1 MNRAKSSKLLLAA
14 AAATFVAA
22 SVHSIAGA
30 QDKPAPAPAWKAKNL
45 QVLPPDM
52 PREQLFGVMKKF
64 SQALGVRCTFCH
76 VGKEGEPLSTF
87 NFSSDAKREKE
98 MARWMMRVT
107 QDINSK
113 FETDMNKPAVTCY
126 TCHRG
131 AAHPLIVP
139 PPAEPPSA
147 TPAAS
152 HSL

>member
-1 MNRAKSSKLLLAA
+1 MNRAQSSKLLLAA
-14 AAATFVAA
+14 AAATLVAA
-22 SVHSIAGA
+22 SVHAMQA
-30 QDKPAPAPAWKAKNL
+30 PTTPPPAAPWKAKNL

-87 NFSSDAKREKE
+87 NFASDAKREKE

-107 QDINSK
+107 QDINGK

-139 PPAEPPSA
+139 PPEEGAKPAEH
-147 TPAAS
+147 T
-152 HSL
+152 H